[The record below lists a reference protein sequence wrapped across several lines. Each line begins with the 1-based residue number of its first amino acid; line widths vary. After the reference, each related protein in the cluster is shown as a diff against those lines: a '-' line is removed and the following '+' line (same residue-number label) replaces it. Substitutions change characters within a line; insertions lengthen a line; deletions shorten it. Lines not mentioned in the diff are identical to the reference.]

1 MPRYDYQCLSCG
13 HKFELRQS
21 FDSVPRADCPE
32 CEGVSKRKFYAVPI
46 IYKGSGFYTTDYKNG
61 GNSPRSKEEKEE
73 GSKQEKEESSKG
85 TNKASKVDSTTDS
98 AKSEAS
104 KSDAPTKEK
113 ETAAKEA

>member
-21 FDSVPRADCPE
+21 FDSATETDCPE
-32 CEGVSKRKFYAVPI
+32 CAGRSKRKFYAVPV
-46 IYKGSGFYTTDYKNG
+46 IYKGSGFYTTDYKND
-61 GNSPRSKEEKEE
+61 GNSPRSK
-73 GSKQEKEESSKG
+73 QEKEERSDQSSEESSKEKS
-85 TNKASKVDSTTDS
+85 KASKTDSATDS

-104 KSDAPTKEK
+104 NTEAPKKEK